1 MAITMSEPLVL
12 RDHHW
17 AVEDLDELP
26 TDDGNRYE
34 IIDGVLVVSGA
45 PRMRHQRAVV
55 RLWRILDDDGCVPG
69 LEVFVAP
76 LGVLLRFDT
85 MMMPDVLVARVS
97 DLTEGELPAP
107 PVLAVEVLSP
117 GSRTIDLEMKF
128 KRFERAGTPSCWVI
142 DPDEIPGKAQLMA
155 WDLDADGHYQRVG
168 DVRGG
173 EAFESDLPYPVR
185 VVPADLVR

>member
-12 RDHHW
+12 RDRHW
-17 AVEDLDELP
+17 TVDDLADLP
-26 TDDGNRYE
+26 TEDGNRYE

-45 PRMRHQRAVV
+45 PRMRHSRAVF
-55 RLWRILDDDGCVPG
+55 RLAKIIDQVCPDG

-76 LGVLLRFDT
+76 FGVVLRFDT
-85 MMMPDVLVARVS
+85 MMMPDVLVARVA

-128 KRFERAGTPSCWVI
+128 KRFERAGVPSYWVV
-142 DPDEIPGKAQLMA
+142 DPAEDPAKARLIA
-155 WDLDADGHYQRVG
+155 WDLDDAGVYRQVADI
-168 DVRGG
+168 GG
-173 EAFESDLPYPVR
+173 AETFAAMLPYPVR
-185 VVPADLVR
+185 IVPGDLVR

>member
-12 RDHHW
+12 RDRHW

-45 PRMRHQRAVV
+45 PRMRHQRAAK
-55 RLWRILDDDGCVPG
+55 RLAWILEADCPPA
-69 LEVFVAP
+69 LEVFIAP
-76 LGVLLRFDT
+76 FGVLLRFDT
-85 MMMPDVLVARVS
+85 MMMPDVLVARVA
-97 DLTEGELPAP
+97 DLTEGELPVP

-128 KRFERAGTPSCWVI
+128 KRFERAGTPSYWVI
-142 DPDEIPGKAQLMA
+142 DPDEHPGKARLMA
-155 WDLDADGHYQRVG
+155 WDLDGDGHYRRVG